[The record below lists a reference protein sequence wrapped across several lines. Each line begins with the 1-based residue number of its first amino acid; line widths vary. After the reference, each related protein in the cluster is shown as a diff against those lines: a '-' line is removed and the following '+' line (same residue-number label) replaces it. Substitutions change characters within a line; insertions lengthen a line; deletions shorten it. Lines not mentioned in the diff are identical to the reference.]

1 MNEKKI
7 GKDVS
12 EGVVLEGGIKKWI
25 TEVGLEDEDTVK
37 L

>member
-1 MNEKKI
+1 LNEKKI

-25 TEVGLEDEDTVK
+25 AVVGIDDEETVK